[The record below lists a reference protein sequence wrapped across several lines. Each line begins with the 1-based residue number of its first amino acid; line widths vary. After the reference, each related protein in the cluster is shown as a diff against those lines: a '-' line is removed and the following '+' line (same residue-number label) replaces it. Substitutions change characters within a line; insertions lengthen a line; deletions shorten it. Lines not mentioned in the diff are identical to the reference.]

1 MDQKPRKRYTGAEI
15 IGILRKHLV
24 DGVAVSDVCTEAG
37 INPTQFY
44 RWRAQLFGGSGAVV
58 FDRKSDRAE
67 SRAVD
72 AANEKVAELEKR
84 LQRKHEVLS
93 EVMEELVSL
102 KKTAGAN

>member
-1 MDQKPRKRYTGAEI
+1 MDQKPRKRYTSAEVI
-15 IGILRKHLV
+15 AILRKHLV
-24 DGVAVSDVCTEAG
+24 DGVPVSEVCTEAG
-37 INPTQFY
+37 MNPTQFY
-44 RWRAQLFGGSGAVV
+44 RWRAQLFGGGAVV

-72 AANEKVAELEKR
+72 AADQEVAELEKG